1 MNKDNGLRITDYG
14 RFYLINANI
23 YPNLDA
29 IMHALSLVLAS
40 GMWTAIGC
48 TKTKT
53 KTYSRAV
60 GLKQPIVAV
69 KATACR

>member
-1 MNKDNGLRITDYG
+1 
-14 RFYLINANI
+14 
-23 YPNLDA
+23 
-29 IMHALSLVLAS
+29 MHALSLVLAS

-69 KATACR
+69 KVPLARLKRR

>member
-1 MNKDNGLRITDYG
+1 
-14 RFYLINANI
+14 
-23 YPNLDA
+23 
-29 IMHALSLVLAS
+29 MHALSLVLAS

-53 KTYSRAV
+53 KPKTYSRAV